1 MKMIFLPAL
10 IICIASICFAQKSP
24 PKLLQTI
31 PVTNPDMT
39 LERGLKII
47 PPAYDFSHLHI
58 CIDKINVSSLP
69 PKPATPRIPKINSNG
84 DLIPMSSISQGLS
97 GVTEKMWSAGN
108 IISVGFNTGQT
119 TPFVISKVKA
129 YAIIWESFANIKFQ
143 FVDDVTNAEVKVGFV
158 NDNTSWSDVGRDVLD
173 NPNGYQTVNFG
184 WFNDF
189 TSDVEF
195 SRVVIH
201 EFGHVLGFIHEH
213 QSPNAGVPW
222 DKDKVYAYFSGA
234 PNNWSHKVIDHNIFE
249 EYSKT
254 ATNSSSYDRLSI
266 MHYFFPPELVTDGS
280 VFTNNTNLSAI
291 DKQFAKQVY
300 PFPPVQTGV
309 LHTGDD
315 CDEIEFSVEYD
326 VVDKNVIEFTLEPG
340 RDLNNNLITWW
351 KKIAVPIVGN
361 AEEGLEMQDGHSITK
376 TIPAVILDNVRGISF
391 GKAKVL
397 GVHTGLNYK
406 WNALPAIIGGCRVK
420 LKWKRDKC

>member
-1 MKMIFLPAL
+1 MIFLPAL

-143 FVDDVTNAEVKVGFV
+143 FVDPLLKEIIHCK
-158 NDNTSWSDVGRDVLD
+158 RVL
-173 NPNGYQTVNFG
+173 
-184 WFNDF
+184 
-189 TSDVEF
+189 
-195 SRVVIH
+195 
-201 EFGHVLGFIHEH
+201 
-213 QSPNAGVPW
+213 
-222 DKDKVYAYFSGA
+222 
-234 PNNWSHKVIDHNIFE
+234 
-249 EYSKT
+249 
-254 ATNSSSYDRLSI
+254 
-266 MHYFFPPELVTDGS
+266 FPS
-280 VFTNNTNLSAI
+280 
-291 DKQFAKQVY
+291 Q
-300 PFPPVQTGV
+300 
-309 LHTGDD
+309 
-315 CDEIEFSVEYD
+315 
-326 VVDKNVIEFTLEPG
+326 
-340 RDLNNNLITWW
+340 
-351 KKIAVPIVGN
+351 
-361 AEEGLEMQDGHSITK
+361 
-376 TIPAVILDNVRGISF
+376 
-391 GKAKVL
+391 
-397 GVHTGLNYK
+397 
-406 WNALPAIIGGCRVK
+406 
-420 LKWKRDKC
+420 